1 METKQNSGPKINKGE
16 KTGIAGILSALGWN
30 AAEGEAVSGGL
41 GGLIDAA
48 TSGGI
53 LATKAGV
60 VALALAGTTIA
71 GGVGWLGYKV
81 LGPGPGDK
89 AHSHFQ
95 VFQPKPASSNSGAAQ
110 GGNGGKSQG
119 SGQSSLGELSQ
130 ANQGAMGQAAA
141 LASAAPVASAAIGAA
156 PKSPNLGKAFGG
168 KGPKIM
174 PKLAGASKIG
184 QLSNLNAKGAAA
196 PAKKAAPV
204 HALAASGLPGGVGS
218 GAPHGALAGRGFG
231 SGGGGGGGFR
241 AMNGAGT
248 GYGSMGP
255 NNVPGN
261 GLFDGSRAS
270 SLGVPSGSGVGGA
283 GSGAPTQFPNASSY
297 GGQYSPQGG
306 NNMNNGMNNG
316 TNVTPW
322 QGAINLATMLSLL
335 AAGLMFA
342 AYKVSTASPASLS
355 PATARIILGVLGAV
369 IMAIGGFIADL
380 GHQMGSAGTYGQSFQ
395 GGAFLMAGV
404 FIGIAGAAI
413 AAGGIFN
420 EVGSGSTAGSTLTT
434 IFMLSGAVGLLS
446 AMTGYLTPGQQWPAT
461 MFYGNPPDWTNPN
474 AQVNPNPYAYPSYGG
489 YGGYGGYQGG
499 GMGGL

>member
-335 AAGLMFA
+335 AGGLLA
-342 AYKVSTASPASLS
+342 LGYKLS
-355 PATARIILGVLGAV
+355 QPPATPTPNKAAVVIIGAV
-369 IMAIGGFIADL
+369 VAAIGGFIAYL
-380 GHQMGSAGTYGQSFQ
+380 GSKIAGGQFGQSFQ
-395 GGAFLMAGV
+395 GGAFTLSGTFTSLAGTALA
-404 FIGIAGAAI
+404 AGA
-413 AAGGIFN
+413 GLNMLGTP
-420 EVGSGSTAGSTLTT
+420 TATGAMSY
-434 IFMLSGAVGLLS
+434 IWMGCGAVGLLS
-446 AMTGYLTPGQQWPAT
+446 AMTGYLVPGQQYPAT

-499 GMGGL
+499 GMGGIP